1 VGLIATLYTMEDG
14 FIANRVRERFGVET
28 LTPETSGSRQELHRI
43 IQHELS
49 MGLFK
54 PESKAYV
61 LQEIEALRKR
71 GAQGIVLGCTEFPL
85 HVRPEDVAIPSFD
98 TTALH
103 ARMALD
109 FVLGK

>member
-1 VGLIATLYTMEDG
+1 M
-14 FIANRVRERFGVET
+14 
-28 LTPETSGSRQELHRI
+28 
-43 IQHELS
+43 
-49 MGLFK
+49 
-54 PESKAYV
+54 